1 MRKKLNP
8 SSDPLPLEDSAM
20 ADQKIIPDVEQ
31 PSLFPEL
38 PEDGPVV
45 ASGAEVKIP
54 KKAKSKPVTPDPLP
68 LEKPMEDD
76 DD

>member
-8 SSDPLPLEDSAM
+8 SSDPLPLEDSAVTDPKIM
-20 ADQKIIPDVEQ
+20 ADVVQ

-54 KKAKSKPVTPDPLP
+54 KKAKSKSVVTPAP
-68 LEKPMEDD
+68 
-76 DD
+76 